1 MTTFLW
7 WRICLIKLVLM
18 ALPLYFI
25 SFFKMP
31 SKVIREINKIQRF
44 FFLWGGGEGKRKMA
58 WVSWEN
64 ICQENKVG
72 GLG

>member
-44 FFLWGGGEGKRKMA
+44 FFFFCGEEVKANEKWLGL
-58 WVSWEN
+58 
-64 ICQENKVG
+64 VG
-72 GLG
+72 RTFAKKIR